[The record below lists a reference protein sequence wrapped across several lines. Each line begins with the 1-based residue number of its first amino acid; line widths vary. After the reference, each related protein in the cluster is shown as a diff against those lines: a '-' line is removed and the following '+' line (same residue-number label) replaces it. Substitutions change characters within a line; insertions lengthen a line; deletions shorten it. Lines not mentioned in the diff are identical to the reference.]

1 MGKLYKD
8 SKREH
13 QMLPKLAALLV
24 AVWSTLQEAFLI
36 TAFSWFT
43 AFIFSVSQSLTFPY
57 MVNLN

>member
-1 MGKLYKD
+1 
-8 SKREH
+8 
-13 QMLPKLAALLV
+13 MLPKLAALLV